1 MRSLILTIAAAVALA
16 APVAAQQDP
25 GKRIEAQV
33 FAPELVMK
41 HGAQI
46 GLTADQRKQ
55 FTSAL
60 GVAQGDLVDLQWQ
73 LSEAAEAMAQAL
85 EPARVNDVDAL
96 AKLDRA
102 LDLERQVKR
111 RQMALVIK
119 IKNILTPEQQ
129 AKLKELRAKD

>member
-41 HGAQI
+41 HAAQI

-55 FTSAL
+55 FTSAI

-85 EPARVNDVDAL
+85 EPARVNDTDAL
-96 AKLDRA
+96 SKLDRA